1 MNTVIFI
8 DGLLTLHLTG
18 LIMIAGT
25 TIIDYSTFKTFW
37 KLVDGGQEISSGLL
51 EATSKFSRLAG
62 IGAALLILTGVGMMA
77 LTHGVFGEQVWFRI
91 KFTLVV
97 ILILNGLVAGRR
109 QGLKL
114 RKVIA
119 NGGPG
124 FTEQSNKLRT
134 KLNCFYLVQLILFFA
149 IVFLSVFK
157 FN

>member
-1 MNTVIFI
+1 MNTTIFI
-8 DGLLTLHLTG
+8 ESLLTLHLTG
-18 LIMIAGT
+18 LILMAGT

-37 KLVDGGQEISSGLL
+37 KLVDGGQEISVGLL

-77 LTHGVFGEQVWFRI
+77 LTHGVFGEQVWFRV

-97 ILILNGLVAGRR
+97 ILILNGLIAGRR

-119 NGGPG
+119 EGGPG
-124 FTEQSNKLRT
+124 FLNK
-134 KLNCFYLVQLILFFA
+134 A
-149 IVFLSVFK
+149 AG
-157 FN
+157 